1 MNEANWK
8 AMKNAMNAVKPKPK
22 TPSPVNLSK
31 CKNPKCRASKN
42 NFMEN
47 HESGDILCQECG
59 MIQGQI
65 FEHQSPRA
73 GNREG
78 KPFFA
83 RVIEE
88 DDIKV
93 RLLSNAFFDEMRG
106 NFANGSREGSVI
118 ADIYGSLKVF
128 KANVVMKGKGGKKT
142 SMKGMHLPT
151 VVCLIIYCHLVRSH
165 RAMPLSIIIVIM
177 NKTLNRSR
185 QNTSFVNMKT
195 ASSYRTNV
203 SKGIKQFFKIRQSK
217 NQETCDEMLLSI
229 KPSGFVPLTT
239 SGHLGIRDRDAH
251 NIMKSLA
258 DSMTS
263 EISNKPPAYIATG
276 CILYVAKQL
285 HSLNSSS
292 YPNISAEYM
301 GVTDKEMKTFSNKI
315 NASTNEIVIRERS
328 KLQRPNSPPK
338 NNGNSPPTNNG
349 KKKRKPR
356 KKKNNK

>member
-1 MNEANWK
+1 MNANWNE
-8 AMKNAMNAVKPKPK
+8 MRRAMNGNKPKPK

-42 NFMEN
+42 NFIEN
-47 HESGDILCQECG
+47 HESGDIICPACG
-59 MIQGQI
+59 QIQGQI
-65 FEHQSPRA
+65 YEHQSPRA
-73 GNREG
+73 AEG

-93 RLLSNAFFDEMRG
+93 RLLANAFFDEMRG
-106 NFANGSREGSVI
+106 NFANGSKEGSGI
-118 ADIYGSLKVF
+118 ADVYGALKVY
-128 KANVVMKGKGGKKT
+128 KANIVMKGKGGKKT

-151 VVCLIIYCHLVRSH
+151 IVCLIIYCHLVRSH

-177 NKTLNRSR
+177 NKVLARSR
-185 QNTSFVNMKT
+185 QDPSFVNMKT
-195 ASSYRTNV
+195 ASSYRTNTT
-203 SKGIKQFFKIRQSK
+203 KGIKQFFKIRRIR
-217 NQETCDEMLLSI
+217 NEPTCDEILLSLP
-229 KPSGFVPLTT
+229 PSSFVPLTS
-239 SGHLGIRDRDAH
+239 SGHVGIRDRDAH
-251 NIMKSLA
+251 NIMKALA
-258 DSMTS
+258 DSIAP
-263 EISNKPPAYIATG
+263 EFSNKPPAYVATG

-285 HSLNSSS
+285 HSLNSTL

-338 NNGNSPPTNNG
+338 NNG
-349 KKKRKPR
+349 KKPRKPR
-356 KKKNNK
+356 KKKNASK